1 MIMQVFLF
9 ADIATFSLSVRQIF
23 WSIAVI
29 ATLFLLIFLAWSLFG
44 QGAQEEQDT
53 PRTRRLL
60 RWNSRAVLIF
70 FTVFGWAGTL
80 LSYFDFPTVHLL
92 LISLAVGFLFGL
104 IPLLVRLIFPDMN
117 QPFKVKDALS
127 STGQVLQSIP
137 PHRAGIGKVHLHLR
151 QAPYELE
158 AVTAGREL
166 PPGMPVKVV
175 AIIDEHTIL
184 VEPLESKH
192 PQPGKHP

>member
-1 MIMQVFLF
+1 MQVFLF
-9 ADIATFSLSVRQIF
+9 ADIVSFSLSATQIF

-44 QGAQEEQDT
+44 QGLQEEQSE
-53 PRTRRLL
+53 PRPRHLL
-60 RWNSRAVLIF
+60 RWNPRAVLIF
-70 FTVFGWAGTL
+70 FTVFGWVGTV
-80 LSYFDFPTVHLL
+80 LSYFDFLALHLI
-92 LISLAVGFLFGL
+92 LISLVAGFLFGL
-104 IPLLVRLIFPDMN
+104 IPLLFRFIFPNRN
-117 QPFKVKDALS
+117 QPFKVRDALS

-158 AVTAGREL
+158 AITAGREL

-175 AIIDEHTIL
+175 AVIDEHTIL